1 MILKEW
7 VKSNFSRIFEGL
19 QFIDYDHQ
27 LHVLGTCG
35 NCKYWDPPA
44 DKYGDYS
51 YETIWC
57 EKYEEDQ
64 TCTEWRSDR
73 E

>member
-1 MILKEW
+1 MILKQW
-7 VKSNFSRIFEGL
+7 IKSNHGRMLNGST
-19 QFIDYDHQ
+19 IDKSDQ

-35 NCKYWDPPA
+35 NCMYWDQPP
-44 DKYGDYS
+44 DKYGDHHF
-51 YETIWC
+51 ETIWC

-64 TCTEWRSDR
+64 TCTEWRSDC